1 MSKKVKNSS
10 NEYKWDKVQEI
21 YVPKASPLAY
31 TMFISERKQEIHKAQ
46 EKMTEGKPL
55 SVKQIAQKL
64 KSEWKHLE
72 PEAKQKYLAVVEK
85 ENKRFDMQRKEM
97 EDKGYFTLTDGTKST
112 DIPEPETELMAKRK
126 SNTPAKIEP
135 KVETKPEAKRPMKK
149 K

>member
-64 KSEWKHLE
+64 KS
-72 PEAKQKYLAVVEK
+72 
-85 ENKRFDMQRKEM
+85 
-97 EDKGYFTLTDGTKST
+97 
-112 DIPEPETELMAKRK
+112 
-126 SNTPAKIEP
+126 
-135 KVETKPEAKRPMKK
+135 
-149 K
+149 